1 MKKIIAQTTVLLAVA
16 LTVVGYGQPYE
27 PEHLLH
33 MCGQAVVH
41 DRFGQNII
49 GAGDVNSDGCCDIAV
64 SEMPDSN
71 NLQSAVGIYYGGSP
85 PDTIPDLFLRNPYP
99 TGRFDMIVFN
109 VGDVNGDG
117 VDDIA
122 SQGHY
127 SSESLER
134 VFVYYGGSSFD
145 TIPDI
150 EITNTPAIG
159 FGWDVYALG
168 DVNGDGF
175 DDIGVYA
182 PGYQE
187 STGKVWV
194 YFGGNPMDTIPDWE
208 KAGTAPHTGF
218 GFSMAGGDLNGD
230 GYSDFVIAGGAD
242 PSPSVWYSNYYVFFG
257 GAELDT
263 VPEFVIEGG
272 NYPGYQ
278 MGQYI
283 TIIDDLNGDR
293 FADLLITCGIPRC
306 VLVFFGGSPFNA
318 THDVVLLGMSGA
330 SDYDRV
336 SRAGDVNADG
346 YGDII
351 VGQNGNEGVFGGKVL
366 VYFGGSWVNP
376 SPMMVWT
383 GWSQPWEGCG
393 ERVCD
398 PGDINGDGVDD
409 IMFASFNSFNQPGC
423 VDIWEGDSDFVAGIG
438 GERGGSPVASFR
450 LLPPFPNPFNQT
462 LTIPLQIPNGM
473 PGKVSLKIYN
483 VLGQEVMDL
492 TEELTNFLTNGG
504 SGFVSLVW
512 NGRDLRGVE
521 AGSGIY
527 LIAFRLGST
536 LQVRKAVLLR

>member
-33 MCGQAVVH
+33 LCGVPGLH
-41 DRFGQNII
+41 ERFGLEI
-49 GAGDVNSDGCCDIAV
+49 AATGDVNSDGCEDFAV
-64 SEMPDSN
+64 SVIPDSMP
-71 NLQSAVGIYYGGSP
+71 LQSYVIIYYGGSP
-85 PDTIPDLFLRNPYP
+85 PDTIPDIFLRNPYP
-99 TGRFDMIVFN
+99 TGRFDMDVFN
-109 VGDVNGDG
+109 VGDVNEDG
-117 VDDIA
+117 VYDIA
-122 SQGHY
+122 VQGYY
-127 SSESLER
+127 SEILER
-134 VFVYYGGSSFD
+134 VFIYYGGTMLD
-145 TIPDI
+145 TIPDV
-150 EITNTPAIG
+150 ELTNTPAVC
-159 FGWDVYALG
+159 FGCDIFALG

-175 DDIGVYA
+175 DDVALNGLN
-182 PGYQE
+182 YQQ
-187 STGKVWV
+187 SSGKVWI

-218 GFSMAGGDLNGD
+218 GYTMAGGDLNGD
-230 GYSDFVIAGGAD
+230 GYSDFVIGGMAE
-242 PSPSVWYSNYYVFFG
+242 PYEWYSNYYVFFG

-278 MGQYI
+278 MGQRI
-283 TIIDDLNGDR
+283 TIIDDLNGDP

-306 VLVFFGGSPFNA
+306 VLVFFGGSPFNI

-366 VYFGGSWVNP
+366 VYFGGAWVNP

-398 PGDINGDGVDD
+398 AGDINGDGVDD
-409 IMFASFNSFNQPGC
+409 IMFASFNSFNRPGC
-423 VDIWEGDSDFVAGIG
+423 VDIWEGDSDFVAGVG
-438 GERGGSPVASFR
+438 DEAPGFLVKDFHLQSPY
-450 LLPPFPNPFNQT
+450 PNPFNQS
-462 LTIPLQIPNGM
+462 LTIPLQVHSGIS
-473 PGKVSLKIYN
+473 GKMSLKIYN
-483 VLGQEVMDL
+483 VLGLEVMDL
-492 TEELTNFLTNGG
+492 AQELTSSLTNGG
-504 SGFVSLVW
+504 SGSISVAW
-512 NGRDLRGVE
+512 NGRDRRGLE

-527 LIAFRLGST
+527 LIAFRLGSS

>member
-33 MCGQAVVH
+33 LCGVPGLH
-41 DRFGQNII
+41 ERFGLEI
-49 GAGDVNSDGCCDIAV
+49 AATGDVNSDGCEDFAV
-64 SEMPDSN
+64 SVIPDSMP
-71 NLQSAVGIYYGGSP
+71 LQSYVIIYYGGSP
-85 PDTIPDLFLRNPYP
+85 PDTIPDIFLRNPYP
-99 TGRFDMIVFN
+99 TGRFDMDVFN
-109 VGDVNGDG
+109 VGDVNEDG
-117 VDDIA
+117 VYDIA
-122 SQGHY
+122 VQGYY
-127 SSESLER
+127 SEILER
-134 VFVYYGGSSFD
+134 VFIYYGGTMLD
-145 TIPDI
+145 TIPDV
-150 EITNTPAIG
+150 ELTNTPAVC
-159 FGWDVYALG
+159 FGCDIFALG

-175 DDIGVYA
+175 DDVALNGLN
-182 PGYQE
+182 YQQ
-187 STGKVWV
+187 SSGKVWI

-218 GFSMAGGDLNGD
+218 GYTMAGGDLNGD
-230 GYSDFVIAGGAD
+230 GYSDFVIGGMAE
-242 PSPSVWYSNYYVFFG
+242 PYEWYSNYYVFFG

-278 MGQYI
+278 MGQRI
-283 TIIDDLNGDR
+283 TIIDDLNGDP

-306 VLVFFGGSPFNA
+306 VLVFFGGSPFNI

-398 PGDINGDGVDD
+398 AGDINGDGVDD
-409 IMFASFNSFNQPGC
+409 IMFASFNGFNRPGC

-438 GERGGSPVASFR
+438 EERGGSPVTDFH
-450 LLPPFPNPFNQT
+450 LLPPFPNPFNQS
-462 LTIPLQIPNGM
+462 LTIPLQVHSGIS
-473 PGKVSLKIYN
+473 GKMSLRIYN
-483 VLGQEVMDL
+483 VLGQEVIDL
-492 TEELTNFLTNGG
+492 TEALTNRLTRSG
-504 SGFVSLVW
+504 SGSISLVW
-512 NGRDLRGVE
+512 NGQDWRGLE
-521 AGSGIY
+521 SGSGIY

>member
-1 MKKIIAQTTVLLAVA
+1 ML
-16 LTVVGYGQPYE
+16 
-27 PEHLLH
+27 
-33 MCGQAVVH
+33 
-41 DRFGQNII
+41 
-49 GAGDVNSDGCCDIAV
+49 
-64 SEMPDSN
+64 
-71 NLQSAVGIYYGGSP
+71 
-85 PDTIPDLFLRNPYP
+85 DTIPDVEL
-99 TGRFDMIVFN
+99 
-109 VGDVNGDG
+109 
-117 VDDIA
+117 
-122 SQGHY
+122 
-127 SSESLER
+127 
-134 VFVYYGGSSFD
+134 
-145 TIPDI
+145 
-150 EITNTPAIG
+150 TNTPAVC
-159 FGWDVYALG
+159 FGCDIFALG

-175 DDIGVYA
+175 DDVALNGLN
-182 PGYQE
+182 YQQ
-187 STGKVWV
+187 SSGKVWI

-218 GFSMAGGDLNGD
+218 GYTMAGGDLNGD
-230 GYSDFVIAGGAD
+230 GYSDFVIGGMAE
-242 PSPSVWYSNYYVFFG
+242 PYEWYSNYYVFFG

-278 MGQYI
+278 MGQRI
-283 TIIDDLNGDR
+283 TIIDDLNGDP

-306 VLVFFGGSPFNA
+306 VLVFFGGSPFNI

-398 PGDINGDGVDD
+398 AGDINGDGVDD
-409 IMFASFNSFNQPGC
+409 IMFASFNGFNRPGC

-438 GERGGSPVASFR
+438 EERGGSPVTDFH
-450 LLPPFPNPFNQT
+450 LLPPFPNPFNQS
-462 LTIPLQIPNGM
+462 LTIPLQVHSGIS
-473 PGKVSLKIYN
+473 GKMSLRIYN
-483 VLGQEVMDL
+483 VLGQEVIDL
-492 TEELTNFLTNGG
+492 TEALTNRLTRSG
-504 SGFVSLVW
+504 SGSISLVW
-512 NGRDLRGVE
+512 NGQDWRGLE
-521 AGSGIY
+521 SGSGIY

>member
-1 MKKIIAQTTVLLAVA
+1 MKKVIAQTTLSLALV

-33 MCGQAVVH
+33 LCGQAGVH
-41 DRFGQNII
+41 ERFGSDIM
-49 GAGDVNSDGCCDIAV
+49 GVGDVNADACEDFVV
-64 SEMPDSN
+64 SMIIGPPAEGTF
-71 NLQSAVGIYYGGSP
+71 SAFYGGSP
-85 PDTIPDLFLRNPYP
+85 PDSIADIIFQNPYSH
-99 TGRFDMIVFN
+99 GDMGFDADATNI
-109 VGDVNGDG
+109 GDVNGDG
-117 VDDIA
+117 YDDIGSRGA
-122 SQGHY
+122 Y
-127 SSESLER
+127 SSEDLIR
-134 VFVYYGGSSFD
+134 VFIYYGGCILD
-145 TIPDI
+145 TIPDK
-150 EITNTPAIG
+150 ELGHAFGDG
-159 FGWDVYALG
+159 FGGGLYGLG
-168 DVNGDGF
+168 DANGDGF
-175 DDIGVYA
+175 EDIGVCG
-182 PGYQE
+182 PSYQQ

-208 KAGTAPHTGF
+208 KQGTADHTGF
-218 GFSMAGGDLNGD
+218 GYTMAGGDLNGD
-230 GYSDFVIAGGAD
+230 GYSDFVIGGH
-242 PSPSVWYSNYYVFFG
+242 PQPYEWHTNYYVFLG

-278 MGQYI
+278 MGQRI

-306 VLVFFGGSPFNA
+306 VLVFFGGFPFNI
-318 THDVVLLGMSGA
+318 THDVALLGMSGA

-409 IMFASFNSFNQPGC
+409 IMFASFNSFNRPGC
-423 VDIWEGDSDFVAGIG
+423 VDIWEGDSDFVAGVG
-438 GERGGSPVASFR
+438 DEAPGFLVKDFHLQSPY
-450 LLPPFPNPFNQT
+450 PNPFNQS
-462 LTIPLQIPNGM
+462 LTIPLQVHSGIS
-473 PGKVSLKIYN
+473 GKMSLKIYN
-483 VLGQEVMDL
+483 VLGLEVMDL
-492 TEELTNFLTNGG
+492 AQELTSSLTNGG
-504 SGFVSLVW
+504 SGSISVAW
-512 NGRDLRGVE
+512 NGRDRRGLE

-527 LIAFRLGST
+527 LIAFRLGSS